1 MAKHTVT
8 LIPGDGIGLET
19 TAAMQR
25 VVEAA
30 GAEIE
35 WEIAE
40 AGAHVMDSCGTP
52 LPESTVE
59 AVRRNKVAIKGPIT
73 TPVGT
78 GFRSVNV
85 ALRKTLNLNVCLRPV
100 ASIPG
105 AVGRY
110 QDVDLV
116 IVRENSEDLY
126 AGIEFEEG
134 LIDEAQSC
142 RNKCIFCFIDQLPKG
157 MRETVYFKDDDTRLS
172 FLQGNYVTLTNMSD
186 EEIDRLIKM
195 RVSPIN
201 VSVQATNPELRCKML
216 NNRFAGKCYDIMKKF
231 AANNIYMNC
240 QIVLC
245 PEINDGKELDRSI
258 SELAALFPNVN
269 SVSIVPV
276 GLTRYRDGLYPLKP
290 FTKETSAQTIKQ
302 VETWQKKLYDKLG
315 TRLIYLSDEFYLNAE
330 LPIPDAE
337 VYEGFPQLEN
347 GVGLIA
353 SMAEEFD
360 SAIKLVKNK
369 KYDRNVTLVTGE
381 AAAAFITGLSER
393 LMEKT
398 DVKITVYAIKNN
410 FFGGGVN
417 VSGLVTGGD
426 IIDQL
431 KEKPIGD
438 IMLIPHS
445 MLRDEDGIFLDD
457 LTVSDV
463 EKTLNVK
470 IEPVI
475 NDGYEFIEKIL
486 GEELEF

>member
-1 MAKHTVT
+1 
-8 LIPGDGIGLET
+8 
-19 TAAMQR
+19 
-25 VVEAA
+25 
-30 GAEIE
+30 
-35 WEIAE
+35 
-40 AGAHVMDSCGTP
+40 
-52 LPESTVE
+52 
-59 AVRRNKVAIKGPIT
+59 
-73 TPVGT
+73 
-78 GFRSVNV
+78 
-85 ALRKTLNLNVCLRPV
+85 
-100 ASIPG
+100 
-105 AVGRY
+105 
-110 QDVDLV
+110 
-116 IVRENSEDLY
+116 
-126 AGIEFEEG
+126 
-134 LIDEAQSC
+134 
-142 RNKCIFCFIDQLPKG
+142 
-157 MRETVYFKDDDTRLS
+157 
-172 FLQGNYVTLTNMSD
+172 MSD
-186 EEIDRLIKM
+186 EEIGTDLIKM
-195 RVSPIN
+195 RISPIN

-216 NNRFAGKCYDIMKKF
+216 NNRFAGKCRHNNEKF
-231 AANNIYMNC
+231 MANNIYMNC

-245 PEINDGKELDRSI
+245 PQINDGKELDESI

-269 SVSIVPV
+269 IVSIVPV
-276 GLTRYRDGLYPLKP
+276 GLTRYRDGLYPETVYK
-290 FTKETSAQTIKQ
+290 TSAQTIKQ

-381 AAAAFITGLSER
+381 AAASFITGLSER

-431 KEKPIGD
+431 KDKPIGD

-463 EKTLNVK
+463 EKALNVK

>member
-1 MAKHTVT
+1 MRKVN
-8 LIPGDGIGLET
+8 T
-19 TAAMQR
+19 TIKY
-25 VVEAA
+25 
-30 GAEIE
+30 IE
-35 WEIAE
+35 PYSIAE
-40 AGAHVMDSCGTP
+40 D
-52 LPESTVE
+52 
-59 AVRRNKVAIKGPIT
+59 
-73 TPVGT
+73 
-78 GFRSVNV
+78 
-85 ALRKTLNLNVCLRPV
+85 
-100 ASIPG
+100 
-105 AVGRY
+105 
-110 QDVDLV
+110 
-116 IVRENSEDLY
+116 
-126 AGIEFEEG
+126 AGIEVGDKLISINGHDFHDILEYRYLTAEYEVTLEILKKDG
-134 LIDEAQSC
+134 TTEVITVGNEYEIEIEAEKKNGDIEDIIIENDYEDLGIEFANALIDTAQSC

-369 KYDRNVTLVTGE
+369 K
-381 AAAAFITGLSER
+381 
-393 LMEKT
+393 
-398 DVKITVYAIKNN
+398 
-410 FFGGGVN
+410 GGYN
-417 VSGLVTGGD
+417 
-426 IIDQL
+426 
-431 KEKPIGD
+431 
-438 IMLIPHS
+438 
-445 MLRDEDGIFLDD
+445 
-457 LTVSDV
+457 
-463 EKTLNVK
+463 
-470 IEPVI
+470 
-475 NDGYEFIEKIL
+475 
-486 GEELEF
+486 

>member
-1 MAKHTVT
+1 MRKVN
-8 LIPGDGIGLET
+8 T
-19 TAAMQR
+19 TIKYIEPYSIA
-25 VVEAA
+25 ED
-30 GAEIE
+30 AEIE
-35 WEIAE
+35 VGDKLISINGHDFHDILEYRYLTAEYEVTLEILKK
-40 AGAHVMDSCGTP
+40 DGTT
-52 LPESTVE
+52 EVITVE
-59 AVRRNKVAIKGPIT
+59 NDYDDI
-73 TPVGT
+73 
-78 GFRSVNV
+78 
-85 ALRKTLNLNVCLRPV
+85 
-100 ASIPG
+100 
-105 AVGRY
+105 
-110 QDVDLV
+110 
-116 IVRENSEDLY
+116 
-126 AGIEFEEG
+126 GIEFEEG

-353 SMAEEFD
+353 PKNSLSGPNHPSPTQGKERHDSSGQVWHAEQCSMPEYTSQGPAHTGAADVVSYPSWRTAKRYEDWRAPF
-360 SAIKLVKNK
+360 SKLVQCIFRPMTSCLAPWLQPHVRSVPDRFVKRQGTSWLHTRRK
-369 KYDRNVTLVTGE
+369 K
-381 AAAAFITGLSER
+381 
-393 LMEKT
+393 K
-398 DVKITVYAIKNN
+398 
-410 FFGGGVN
+410 
-417 VSGLVTGGD
+417 
-426 IIDQL
+426 
-431 KEKPIGD
+431 
-438 IMLIPHS
+438 
-445 MLRDEDGIFLDD
+445 
-457 LTVSDV
+457 
-463 EKTLNVK
+463 
-470 IEPVI
+470 
-475 NDGYEFIEKIL
+475 
-486 GEELEF
+486 

>member
-1 MAKHTVT
+1 MRKVNTTIKYIEPYSIAEDAGIEVGDKLISINGHDFHDILEYRYLTAEYEVT
-8 LIPGDGIGLET
+8 LEILKKDGT
-19 TAAMQR
+19 TE
-25 VVEAA
+25 V
-30 GAEIE
+30 I
-35 WEIAE
+35 
-40 AGAHVMDSCGTP
+40 
-52 LPESTVE
+52 TVE
-59 AVRRNKVAIKGPIT
+59 NDYDDI
-73 TPVGT
+73 
-78 GFRSVNV
+78 
-85 ALRKTLNLNVCLRPV
+85 
-100 ASIPG
+100 
-105 AVGRY
+105 
-110 QDVDLV
+110 
-116 IVRENSEDLY
+116 
-126 AGIEFEEG
+126 GIEFEEG

-330 LPIPDAE
+330 LP
-337 VYEGFPQLEN
+337 
-347 GVGLIA
+347 
-353 SMAEEFD
+353 
-360 SAIKLVKNK
+360 
-369 KYDRNVTLVTGE
+369 VTLVTGE
-381 AAAAFITGLSER
+381 AAASFITGLSER

-431 KEKPIGD
+431 KDKPIGD

-463 EKTLNVK
+463 EKALNVK